1 MGKFELEMFDPP
13 PDQEFICSICRCVM
27 EDPQECPCG
36 HVFCKDC
43 IQQWLRSHSTCPN
56 CRKHCHMIK
65 PVLPMVRNLIS
76 HLTIRC
82 ENHQAGCEK
91 RVQLE
96 YYDNHKLTCDYA
108 SVPCPNEGCDTQ
120 VLRINMDDHR
130 GVCDYHRETCLKGC
144 GISILRKEQAGHSCI
159 LELKKKLEEQEQEK
173 RSLQQQN
180 AELQTR
186 VDNLKFLCWR
196 SRNYLKKN
204 MNTETPGTLH
214 NLCVDLENATG
225 LAPDNTEGHRDAA
238 IPQASRQL
246 HWSESDS
253 SDIENIPP
261 ETSPESSLFQPTAE
275 STPYQPSPANSPPH
289 TIDLPNEY
297 QPSPANSPPRPIG
310 SLESSPY
317 QPSPSN
323 SPPRPIG
330 SLSLYHIDSPDEYQP
345 SPANSPPRPIDSPDQ
360 YQPSPANSPP
370 RPIGSLS
377 LYRIDSPDE
386 YQPSPANSPPH
397 TIDSPNEYQPS
408 PSNSPP
414 RPIGSLSLYR
424 IDSPD
429 EYQPSPANS
438 PSHHIPSDG
447 EDENEEGGQGNT
459 HSEAGIATNTAETN
473 VEESNDGNAD
483 RGEAQPQER
492 TRAEATEHR
501 TQGSTQAN
509 SRDAENETLSEDEES
524 TGTENETV
532 SEDEESRGTE
542 SETFSEDEETTIESD
557 SSSDEDSEAESSSD
571 HTENLRYL
579 LASDSDPTYDE
590 DSPSESETAPTD
602 QNINRRSTNVHVESG
617 SSQQSSRHDWSETTA
632 GTQRATASTSN
643 SRRLSYG
650 GGLSSHPD
658 SPRIGTSK
666 SKRLS
671 FGGGLPLH
679 PDSSRSG
686 ASNSRSRRLT
696 HGGGLA
702 VGLDSS
708 RSGTVQNSTTS
719 TQQNSQNSSERTAD
733 QKAPAASTSDTR
745 MVRQRRGL
753 HYEPDSPRSG
763 TVQDSTTSTQQ
774 NSQNRS
780 ETALDQRAPISTSVT
795 RMVRFRRGLHY
806 EPDSPRSGTEQDST
820 AGSTQ
825 QNSQNRL
832 ERTADQRTPIS
843 TSNTRMLRLRR
854 GLHYE
859 PDSPRSGTE
868 QDSTAGS
875 TQQNSQNRLER
886 TATDQRTPISTSNTR
901 MLRHLRGLAFEP
913 DPPSSATVQN
923 STTSTQQNS
932 QSRSETTVE
941 SEQVRSRGENAR
953 PASDRAEDTVVV
965 EDSEEVGDNAD
976 GSTPEAMESAVV
988 GHSRSIIRVRGTPL
1002 VIRNSRNRQTG
1013 QRSRTNQVQGSTRNR
1028 GAPRPQGSARSQ
1040 CSFARQ
1046 RAAERRSQRN
1056 NATPPVITIGSSD
1069 GNQSSNQQRD
1079 DTEATRTQREL
1090 GVSQQQGGSAQQT
1103 QINRSSTREI
1113 VEIDISGA
1121 EEVTARES
1129 RRRRRVTVMM
1139 QIAAGARERS
1149 ATAQRRVAPAQGRPP
1164 TAARSRRRLGA
1175 NSMLLDSGESESEAA
1190 PTVPKRPRRHNGGKK

>member
-1 MGKFELEMFDPP
+1 
-13 PDQEFICSICRCVM
+13 M

-96 YYDNHKLTCDYA
+96 YYDNHKQTCDYA
-108 SVPCPNEGCDTQ
+108 SVPCPNEGCDIQ

-159 LELKKKLEEQEQEK
+159 LELKKKLEEQEREK

-275 STPYQPSPANSPPH
+275 SSP
-289 TIDLPNEY
+289 
-297 QPSPANSPPRPIG
+297 
-310 SLESSPY
+310 
-317 QPSPSN
+317 
-323 SPPRPIG
+323 
-330 SLSLYHIDSPDEYQP
+330 
-345 SPANSPPRPIDSPDQ
+345 
-360 YQPSPANSPP
+360 
-370 RPIGSLS
+370 
-377 LYRIDSPDE
+377 

-408 PSNSPP
+408 PANSPP
-414 RPIGSLSLYR
+414 RPIGSLSLYH

-459 HSEAGIATNTAETN
+459 HSDAGIATNTAETN
-473 VEESNDGNAD
+473 AEESNAD
-483 RGEAQPQER
+483 RGEVQPQER
-492 TRAEATEHR
+492 TRAEGMEHR

-509 SRDAENETLSEDEES
+509 SR
-524 TGTENETV
+524 GTESERF

-542 SETFSEDEETTIESD
+542 SETFSEDEESRGTESETFSEDEESRSRENETVSEDEESTIESD
-557 SSSDEDSEAESSSD
+557 SSEEAESSSD
-571 HTENLRYL
+571 HSENLRYL
-579 LASDSDPTYDE
+579 LASDSDLTYDE

-602 QNINRRSTNVHVESG
+602 QNVNRRSTNVHVESG
-617 SSQQSSRHDWSETTA
+617 SSQQNSQHDRSETTG
-632 GTQRATASTSN
+632 GTQRATTSTSN

-650 GGLSSHPD
+650 GGLGPY
-658 SPRIGTSK
+658 
-666 SKRLS
+666 
-671 FGGGLPLH
+671 
-679 PDSSRSG
+679 SSRSG
-686 ASNSRSRRLT
+686 TSNSRSGRLSYGGGLSLPLYSPISGT
-696 HGGGLA
+696 SNSRSKRLRHGGGLA

-733 QKAPAASTSDTR
+733 QRAPAASTSDTR

-763 TVQDSTTSTQQ
+763 TVQNSTTSTQQ

-780 ETALDQRAPISTSVT
+780 ETALNQRAPISTSVT

-825 QNSQNRL
+825 QNSQNRS
-832 ERTADQRTPIS
+832 ERTATDQRAPVS
-843 TSNTRMLRLRR
+843 TSNTRMLRRR
-854 GLHYE
+854 
-859 PDSPRSGTE
+859 
-868 QDSTAGS
+868 
-875 TQQNSQNRLER
+875 
-886 TATDQRTPISTSNTR
+886 
-901 MLRHLRGLAFEP
+901 RGLAFEP
-913 DPPSSATVQN
+913 DPPNNDTVQS

-932 QSRSETTVE
+932 QNRSKTTVE
-941 SEQVRSRGENAR
+941 SEQVRSRQENAC
-953 PASDRAEDTVVV
+953 PASNRLEDTVLV

-976 GSTPEAMESAVV
+976 G
-988 GHSRSIIRVRGTPL
+988 
-1002 VIRNSRNRQTG
+1002 
-1013 QRSRTNQVQGSTRNR
+1013 
-1028 GAPRPQGSARSQ
+1028 PR
-1040 CSFARQ
+1040 
-1046 RAAERRSQRN
+1046 
-1056 NATPPVITIGSSD
+1056 
-1069 GNQSSNQQRD
+1069 
-1079 DTEATRTQREL
+1079 
-1090 GVSQQQGGSAQQT
+1090 
-1103 QINRSSTREI
+1103 
-1113 VEIDISGA
+1113 
-1121 EEVTARES
+1121 
-1129 RRRRRVTVMM
+1129 
-1139 QIAAGARERS
+1139 
-1149 ATAQRRVAPAQGRPP
+1149 
-1164 TAARSRRRLGA
+1164 
-1175 NSMLLDSGESESEAA
+1175 
-1190 PTVPKRPRRHNGGKK
+1190 

>member
-91 RVQLE
+91 RIQLE

-108 SVPCPNEGCDTQ
+108 SVPCPNEGCDLK
-120 VLRINMDDHR
+120 VLRLNMDDHH

-159 LELKKKLEEQEQEK
+159 LELKKKLEEQEREK

-261 ETSPESSLFQPTAE
+261 ETSPESSLFQPSAE

-310 SLESSPY
+310 SLESSQY
-317 QPSPSN
+317 QPSPSNSPPHPIGSLSLYNYHIDSPDEYQPSPANSPPHTIDSPNEYQPSPAN

-345 SPANSPPRPIDSPDQ
+345 SPANSPS
-360 YQPSPANSPP
+360 Y
-370 RPIGSLS
+370 
-377 LYRIDSPDE
+377 
-386 YQPSPANSPPH
+386 
-397 TIDSPNEYQPS
+397 
-408 PSNSPP
+408 
-414 RPIGSLSLYR
+414 
-424 IDSPD
+424 
-429 EYQPSPANS
+429 
-438 PSHHIPSDG
+438 HIPSDG
-447 EDENEEGGQGNT
+447 QDENDEGGQGNT
-459 HSEAGIATNTAETN
+459 HSDAGIATNTAETN
-473 VEESNDGNAD
+473 AEESNAD
-483 RGEAQPQER
+483 RGEVQPQER
-492 TRAEATEHR
+492 TRAEGMEQL
-501 TQGSTQAN
+501 TQDSTQAN
-509 SRDAENETLSEDEES
+509 SRGTESERFSEDE
-524 TGTENETV
+524 G
-532 SEDEESRGTE
+532 SRGTE
-542 SETFSEDEETTIESD
+542 SETFSEDEESRSTGSETFCEDEESRSTENETVSEDEESTIESD
-557 SSSDEDSEAESSSD
+557 SSEEAESSSG
-571 HTENLRYL
+571 HSENLRYL

-590 DSPSESETAPTD
+590 DSPSESEPAPTD
-602 QNINRRSTNVHVESG
+602 QNVNRRSTNVHVESG
-617 SSQQSSRHDWSETTA
+617 SSQQSSQHDQSETTVS
-632 GTQRATASTSN
+632 TQRATASTSN

-650 GGLSSHPD
+650 GGLGPYSSRSGTSNSRSGRLSYGGGLSLHPD

-671 FGGGLPLH
+671 FGGGLPLR

-686 ASNSRSRRLT
+686 TSNSRSGRLSYGGGLSLPLYSPISGT
-696 HGGGLA
+696 SNSRSERLRHGGGLA

-733 QKAPAASTSDTR
+733 QRAPASTSDTR
-745 MVRQRRGL
+745 MVRRRRGL

-763 TVQDSTTSTQQ
+763 TVQNSTTSTQQ

-780 ETALDQRAPISTSVT
+780 ETALNQRAPISTSVT

-825 QNSQNRL
+825 QNSQN
-832 ERTADQRTPIS
+832 S
-843 TSNTRMLRLRR
+843 S
-854 GLHYE
+854 
-859 PDSPRSGTE
+859 
-868 QDSTAGS
+868 
-875 TQQNSQNRLER
+875 ER
-886 TATDQRTPISTSNTR
+886 TATDQRAPASTSNTR
-901 MLRHLRGLAFEP
+901 MLRHLRGLASEP
-913 DPPSSATVQN
+913 DPPSSSGTVQN
-923 STTSTQQNS
+923 STTPTQQSS
-932 QSRSETTVE
+932 QGRSETTVDR
-941 SEQVRSRGENAR
+941 EQERSRQENAH
-953 PASDRAEDTVVV
+953 PPSNRAEDTVLV

-976 GSTPEAMESAVV
+976 GSTAGAMESAVL
-988 GHSRSIIRVRGTPL
+988 GHSSGVNEGRTTNTQQQTHQGHISRPEQPNRHRSIIRVRGTPL

-1013 QRSRTNQVQGSTRNR
+1013 QRSQRSRTNQVQGSTRNR

-1046 RAAERRSQRN
+1046 RAAERRSQRS

-1079 DTEATRTQREL
+1079 DTEATRTQRE
-1090 GVSQQQGGSAQQT
+1090 GGESQQQGGSAQQT
-1103 QINRSSTREI
+1103 QTNRSSTREI

-1121 EEVTARES
+1121 EEVTTRES

-1139 QIAAGARERS
+1139 QIAAGACERS

-1164 TAARSRRRLGA
+1164 TATRSRRRLGA